1 MCHMSL
7 LGVQIILKV
16 GFALAKKVKQEVG
29 KLAMATV
36 LAGCRLAL
44 VACAC
49 LVRGYQV
56 FVR

>member
-1 MCHMSL
+1 MSL